1 MENKL
6 ELRMYGFVNYQL
18 TGIQKGI
25 QFAHAI
31 VEYGLYNNNSQY
43 LDWAK
48 NHKTVIVLNGGT
60 TNNNPD
66 RPGTINQIIDKLQD
80 INIDFSKFSEPDLG
94 DQITAVAF
102 ILDERVFNRKKYPE
116 FHDFLK
122 INYMSYIGDDL
133 TIEEVAYK
141 ISQSKF
147 QQDIKIYKQWVD
159 LIGGQKN
166 VQLREF
172 IKDFS
177 LA

>member
-48 NHKTVIVLNGGT
+48 NHKTVILLNGGT

-66 RPGTINQIIDKLQD
+66 RLGTINQITNKLSE
-80 INIDFSKFSEPDLG
+80 ININFSQFSEPDLG

-102 ILDERVFNRKKYPE
+102 ILDERVFNKKEYPD
-116 FHDFLK
+116 FHDFIK
-122 INYMSYIGDDL
+122 MNYTSYIDNDL
-133 TIEEVAYK
+133 TIEEASYR
-141 ISQSKF
+141 ISQSKYP
-147 QQDIKIYKQWVD
+147 QDVKIYKQWVD

-172 IKDFS
+172 IKDFR